1 MRTLRKRQTRTISHA
16 TNGVITFVLLVL
28 AAQSAAGAATL
39 RGAAAKVEITP
50 PPGIE
55 MWGYSD
61 RKGPATGTLDPLY
74 ARVLVLGDGKNFL
87 ALVTLDLGRPFGPG
101 SLARLQDL
109 TPKCFSSLIVTA
121 SHTHSGPAVMDR
133 YPNGTP
139 AWELAAIDKIGH
151 AIQLACS
158 HLVDVRI
165 GTGYGAADIGH
176 NRLHVNTD
184 GTVNWF
190 ERNLTRIPTSP
201 VDPMVSVLRIDQAD
215 GTPLAILVNYSCHPV
230 VFGSDNLQYSADY
243 PGVMI
248 KTVEAAL
255 GNKLLCFFLQ
265 GAPGDINPYYAVT
278 PLQQNAIRMRDW
290 TGERLGRE
298 AAGIAKNV
306 QTKADPEAAL
316 QFVEHKLKFH
326 SRWDPQKWRDAMVA
340 VFGPSV
346 FQTFPPPAEGELE
359 LSITTVLINKRIAI
373 MTMPGEAFVEYQI
386 SWRERCPVPDAF
398 FLGYA
403 NGYYGY
409 FPTIRSATL
418 GGYGA
423 ANPATWV
430 EVGAG
435 DRMVDDAV
443 MSTYDMLGRMRKT
456 PEDVKQ

>member
-1 MRTLRKRQTRTISHA
+1 
-16 TNGVITFVLLVL
+16 
-28 AAQSAAGAATL
+28 
-39 RGAAAKVEITP
+39 
-50 PPGIE
+50 
-55 MWGYSD
+55 
-61 RKGPATGTLDPLY
+61 
-74 ARVLVLGDGKNFL
+74 
-87 ALVTLDLGRPFGPG
+87 
-101 SLARLQDL
+101 
-109 TPKCFSSLIVTA
+109 
-121 SHTHSGPAVMDR
+121 MDR

-139 AWELAAIDKIGH
+139 AWELAAVDKIGH
-151 AIQLACS
+151 AIQQACS

-165 GTGYGAADIGH
+165 GTGYGAAYIGH

-190 ERNLTRIPTSP
+190 ERNLTKIPTSP
-201 VDPMVSVLRIDQAD
+201 VDPIVSVLRIDQAD

-243 PGVMI
+243 PGVMT
-248 KTVEAAL
+248 KTVEGAF
-255 GNKLLCFFLQ
+255 GKKPLCFFLQ

-278 PLQQNAIRMRDW
+278 PLKQNAIQMRAW

-298 AAGIAKNV
+298 AAWIAKNV
-306 QTKADPEAAL
+306 QTKADPEATL

-326 SRWDPQKWRDAMVA
+326 SRWDPQKWRAAMVA

-373 MTMPGEAFVEYQI
+373 MTMPGEAFVDYQI

-443 MSTYDMLGRMRKT
+443 ITTYDMLDRLRNA